1 MTILEYITINDYI
14 IEFIE
19 EVVSK
24 ISSEKQNLKEFF
36 NKYLDIIMRY
46 LNLIFANKALK
57 PQDDFVLSSINI
69 LIYSLKLYKKKTV
82 NLIKTNAL
90 NNLNQLADETKNNNI
105 ITTKIYLLDQIDFIN
120 NSSINKY

>member
-36 NKYLDIIMRY
+36 NKYLEIIIKY

-69 LIYSLKLYKKKTV
+69 LIYSLKLYKKETV
-82 NLIKTNAL
+82 NLIKTKAL
-90 NNLNQLADETKNNNI
+90 NSLNQLADETKNNNI
-105 ITTKIYLLDQIDFIN
+105 IITKIYLLDQIDFIN

>member
-1 MTILEYITINDYI
+1 
-14 IEFIE
+14 
-19 EVVSK
+19 
-24 ISSEKQNLKEFF
+24 
-36 NKYLDIIMRY
+36 MRY
-46 LNLIFANKALK
+46 LNLIFANKVLK

>member
-1 MTILEYITINDYI
+1 MKKLIDVCIKEHDNFMLSHFNYDNFRIYININDYI

-36 NKYLDIIMRY
+36 NKYLEIIIRY

-69 LIYSLKLYKKKTV
+69 LIYSLKLYKKK
-82 NLIKTNAL
+82 
-90 NNLNQLADETKNNNI
+90 Q
-105 ITTKIYLLDQIDFIN
+105 
-120 NSSINKY
+120 